1 MTWTNP
7 DDYDTYISA
16 GSGLSHP
23 NQSWYRPFMEQY
35 YSDENGVYQREILI
49 DKILSNTEK
58 YLEDCTDFLGEK
70 YIESVIPAA
79 TAVEYAQ
86 YVCGRPDAEI
96 YRDWTHMNDY
106 GRLIVA
112 YTWYAKIMQLDQVD
126 SIKVTEV
133 PKGAHHSNS
142 KFPADLKFDEQMR
155 ADALAA
161 VNFALANPY
170 KDIANDGQ

>member
-1 MTWTNP
+1 
-7 DDYDTYISA
+7 
-16 GSGLSHP
+16 
-23 NQSWYRPFMEQY
+23 METY

-49 DKILSNTEK
+49 GKILDYTEK

-86 YVCGRPDAEI
+86 YVCGRTDAEI

-112 YTWYAKIMQLDQVD
+112 YTWYAKIMQLTEID

-142 KFPADLKFDEQMR
+142 KFPADL
-155 ADALAA
+155 
-161 VNFALANPY
+161 
-170 KDIANDGQ
+170 